1 MKKVLFLFVL
11 FAVLVSACKGE
22 ADDEIFKISDPAQQ
36 LEAEAG
42 NEFKLIIESNPSTGY
57 HWELAEELD
66 ESVVK
71 FVSREYRAEEPV
83 IPGSGGVDVW
93 VGSLPGTRVTAVI
106 CTVDMAKRDVELKL
120 LLGCAPEEAEII
132 LQTHNSHFQSA
143 ILIRRMGEWAN
154 ERISEWVNQ

>member
-1 MKKVLFLFVL
+1 MKKILFLFVL

-22 ADDEIFKISDPAQQ
+22 ADDEIFKISDPAKQ
-36 LEAEAG
+36 LESEAG

-83 IPGSGGVDVW
+83 MPGSGGVDVW
-93 VGSLPGTRVTAVI
+93 VFEAVAAGETQITLGYYPPSNDPVEAQQTVTFIV
-106 CTVDMAKRDVELKL
+106 TVK
-120 LLGCAPEEAEII
+120 
-132 LQTHNSHFQSA
+132 
-143 ILIRRMGEWAN
+143 
-154 ERISEWVNQ
+154 